1 MKFFSFL
8 MLSSML
14 VLCSISCKEAS
25 KTDSTEQVANQTAAE
40 KTPSSSIKVTQRDSK
55 GHPASNKP
63 KKAQNNAKNKSADD
77 HLSAGGMDW
86 LSIEDAASLKDKSG
100 KKYLIDVYTDWC
112 GWCKV
117 MDKKTFTDPE
127 VIAYLEENF
136 HIVKFNAE
144 QKNPIT
150 WEGKSYEWIKTG
162 RKGVNTLAQKLLGGR
177 LGYPTMVYLDENKQ
191 LIKSSPGYKDPAKLL
206 AELRQL

>member
-1 MKFFSFL
+1 MRLFSFL
-8 MLSSML
+8 FVFSML
-14 VLCSISCKEAS
+14 VLINTSCKE
-25 KTDSTEQVANQTAAE
+25 STEQASTKEANKTSVTNSQKTITAQKENKA
-40 KTPSSSIKVTQRDSK
+40 
-55 GHPASNKP
+55 HPAKITA
-63 KKAQNNAKNKSADD
+63 KQTKGKANEKHSKDN
-77 HLSAGGMDW
+77 HLSVGGMDW
-86 LSIEDAASLKDKSG
+86 LSIEDAAALKDKSD

-127 VIAYLEENF
+127 VQAYLKENF

-144 QKNPIT
+144 QKNPIE
-150 WEGKSYEWIKTG
+150 WEGKSYEWVKTG

-191 LIKSSPGYKDPAKLL
+191 LIKSSPGYKDPTKLL
-206 AELRQL
+206 AELKQL